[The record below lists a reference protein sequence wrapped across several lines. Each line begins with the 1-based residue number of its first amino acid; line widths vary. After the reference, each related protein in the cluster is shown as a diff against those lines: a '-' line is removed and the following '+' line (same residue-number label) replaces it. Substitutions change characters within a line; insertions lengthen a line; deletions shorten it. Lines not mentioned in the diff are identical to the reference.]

1 MSQKISQ
8 NNTLS
13 AKLTYLFVFSLVFI
27 HGIGAQEE
35 YVSSAINRNNSYS
48 ITLFKSLAKN
58 ENMAISPFGIS
69 NLMAMVYIGSEGQTQ
84 QVITNKMNFITPF
97 GVLVSYKNLIKQLQI
112 YKNNDINLMMG
123 NALWNGS
130 KKDIEKK
137 YKNLLKVNFSAHVQ
151 DLNFSNEENVK
162 QINRWVK
169 KSSNFNVLSLL
180 KPEELSN
187 FDELVYTN
195 YLFLEGNLENSF
207 NEQLTSKDDFFLND
221 GSKKKVDFM
230 NQTSYLRYNENE
242 IFQILELPYA
252 GKNLSMIVLLPK
264 AQNLMDTLITSLNP
278 INFDFWTSELYTK
291 LVNLA
296 MPKFRIEQTYTIAR
310 FLNDG
315 GMEFAFTAQANYS
328 RISKEPVLVSKLIQ
342 KTIIQFAENKAG
354 NYRESMVSTDQLR
367 RAGNNNIIRF
377 HAGRP
382 FIFII
387 KDNRN
392 NNIFMTGHVS
402 NPSFNNI
409 SSDYQ

>member
-1 MSQKISQ
+1 MSQK
-8 NNTLS
+8 NTLS
-13 AKLTYLFVFSLVFI
+13 LKLAYLFFFSLVFI
-27 HGIGAQEE
+27 HGIEAQEE
-35 YVSSAINRNNSYS
+35 YVISTINRNNSYS
-48 ITLFKSLAKN
+48 INLFKSLVKN
-58 ENMAISPFGIS
+58 ENIAVSPFGVS
-69 NLMAMVYIGSEGQTQ
+69 NLMAMVFIGSEGQTQ
-84 QVITNKMNFITPF
+84 QVISNQMNFITPF
-97 GVLVSYKNLIKQLQI
+97 GILVSYKNLIKQLQI
-112 YKNNDINLMMG
+112 YKNNDINLLMG

-130 KKDIEKK
+130 NKDIEKK

-151 DLNFSNEENVK
+151 DLNFNNEENIK

-187 FDELVYTN
+187 LDELVYTN
-195 YLFLEGNLENSF
+195 YLFLEGNLDNSF
-207 NEQLTSKDDFFLND
+207 NEQLTSKDDFFLYD
-221 GSKKKVDFM
+221 GSRKKVDFM

-252 GKNLSMIVLLPK
+252 GKSLSMIVLLPK
-264 AQNLMDTLITSLNP
+264 DPSLMDTLIASLNP
-278 INFDFWTSELYTK
+278 VNFDFWTGELYTK
-291 LVNLA
+291 LVNLS
-296 MPKFRIEQTYTIAR
+296 MPKFRIEQSYTISR

-315 GMEFAFTAQANYS
+315 GMEFAFTDQADYS

-354 NYRESMVSTDQLR
+354 SYRETMVSPDQLR
-367 RAGNNNIIRF
+367 RAGDNTIIRF

-392 NNIFMTGHVS
+392 NNIFMTGQVS
-402 NPSFNNI
+402 NPSYNNI
-409 SSDYQ
+409 TSDYQ

>member
-8 NNTLS
+8 KNTLS
-13 AKLTYLFVFSLVFI
+13 LKLAYLFFFSLVFI
-27 HGIGAQEE
+27 HGIEAQEE
-35 YVSSAINRNNSYS
+35 YVISTINRNNSYS
-48 ITLFKSLAKN
+48 INLFKSLAKN
-58 ENMAISPFGIS
+58 ENIAVSPFGIS

-84 QVITNKMNFITPF
+84 QVISNQMNFITPF
-97 GVLVSYKNLIKQLQI
+97 GILVSYKTLIKQLQI
-112 YKNNDINLMMG
+112 YKNNDINLLMG

-130 KKDIEKK
+130 NKDIEKK

-151 DLNFSNEENVK
+151 DLNFNNEENIK

-195 YLFLEGNLENSF
+195 YLFLEGNLDNSF
-207 NEQLTSKDDFFLND
+207 NEQLTSKDDFFLYD
-221 GSKKKVDFM
+221 GSRKKVDFM

-252 GKNLSMIVLLPK
+252 GKSLSMIVLLPK
-264 AQNLMDTLITSLNP
+264 DPSLMDTLIASLNP
-278 INFDFWTSELYTK
+278 VNFDFWTGELYTK
-291 LVNLA
+291 LVNLS
-296 MPKFRIEQTYTIAR
+296 MPKFRIEQSYTISR

-315 GMEFAFTAQANYS
+315 GMEFAFTDQADYS

-354 NYRESMVSTDQLR
+354 SYRETMVSPDQLR
-367 RAGNNNIIRF
+367 RAGDNTIIRF
-377 HAGRP
+377 HAARP

-387 KDNRN
+387 RDNRN
-392 NNIFMTGHVS
+392 NNIFMTGQVS

-409 SSDYQ
+409 TSDYQ